1 MKSRRPTHEPAELD
15 TDAKILGAERSPEL
29 ELAFLFGI
37 AAFAYL
43 AGVATDAYLL
53 RLVAK
58 PWPVIALARWVS
70 LSRPRL
76 GLVSAAL
83 YAGAIG
89 DVLLELGDATFMAGV
104 VAFLVGHLLYVGAM
118 LGETSK
124 PHLVRAIVPVA
135 AFAVVIA
142 LLAREM
148 GAGVVPFAV
157 YGVTLAA
164 LVWRAAA
171 RIGAPSI
178 ERRLAIAGTVGAASF
193 MLSDSIIAVDRF
205 LGEVPGARWVIITTY
220 WLGQAGLAASFALG
234 SDPPPVLVVSAASAA
249 ATPSPAPASPRR
261 ADDDESDDG
270 DSKHD
275 AVKDDGA
282 EDDDR

>member
-118 LGETSK
+118 LGETSR
-124 PHLVRAIVPVA
+124 PHLVRALPPVL
-135 AFAVVIA
+135 AFAIVIA

-148 GAGVVPFAV
+148 EARVIPFAV
-157 YGVTLAA
+157 YGVALAT

-171 RIGAPSI
+171 RIGEPGI
-178 ERRLAIAGTVGAASF
+178 ERRLAIAGTAGAASF
-193 MLSDSIIAVDRF
+193 MLSDSILAVDRF
-205 LGEVPGARWVIITTY
+205 LGDVPGARWVIILTY

-234 SDPPPVLVVSAASAA
+234 HEPAPVRVTSAA
-249 ATPSPAPASPRR
+249 AAAATTSAAPAPRAER
-261 ADDDESDDG
+261 ADDG
-270 DSKHD
+270 
-275 AVKDDGA
+275 GA
-282 EDDDR
+282 EDDDADEDAEDHDR